1 MARVHRPGQLPLGWR
16 IAFGVGWGGIVLSL
30 GAVWTSSRILGLST
44 WWLGPEAE
52 PRSFV
57 VQLCPFVLPVLAVI
71 GSMRNWRRLPALGVA
86 AAAALAASA
95 AGDLNRFHRFGLVEL
110 AIALAGAMVSLAA
123 VAGMYRQSSSG
134 SEN

>member
-1 MARVHRPGQLPLGWR
+1 M
-16 IAFGVGWGGIVLSL
+16 
-30 GAVWTSSRILGLST
+30 
-44 WWLGPEAE
+44 
-52 PRSFV
+52 
-57 VQLCPFVLPVLAVI
+57 QLCPFVLPVLAVI

-86 AAAALAASA
+86 AAAALAAIA